1 MVTQFLPL
9 FVVSDIYVTI
19 TPNSIESIITT
30 ESYSLRAG
38 FYVAPPFSF
47 LLKDMRGSGVRNNG
61 WVTFGVNSEAKFT
74 AYRLGTINQP
84 FSLKLV
90 ILGELGSFTFFVFL
104 FHHGPNG
111 IRLRICCYVPEF
123 LALRDVF
130 PCRILIEV

>member
-1 MVTQFLPL
+1 MVAQFLPL
-9 FVVSDIYVTI
+9 IIASNINVTK
-19 TPNSIESIITT
+19 TPNSIESIIAA
-30 ESYSLRAG
+30 ESDSFGAG

-61 WVTFGVNSEAKFT
+61 WVPFGVNSEAKFT
-74 AYRLGTINQP
+74 AYRLGAINQP
-84 FSLKLV
+84 FPLKLV
-90 ILGELGSFTFFVFL
+90 ILGELGSFAFFVFL

-111 IRLRICCYVPEF
+111 IRFGISCYVPEF